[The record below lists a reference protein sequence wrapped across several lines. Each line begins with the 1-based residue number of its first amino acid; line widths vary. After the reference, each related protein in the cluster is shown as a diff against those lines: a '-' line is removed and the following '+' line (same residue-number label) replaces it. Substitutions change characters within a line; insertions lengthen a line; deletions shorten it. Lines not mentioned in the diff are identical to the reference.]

1 MLKSLLFMREFWW
14 VAGKLAE
21 ISNPPHSANA
31 EIMYSFSA
39 SARWR
44 TYESYR
50 KPIIFAGTDLGG
62 NISHGILA
70 GTLLTL
76 RIILIDLSTTHVL
89 TCYFSCEP
97 DIDSRVNLMQLPC
110 VGHHRLV
117 CVTWF
122 GLIRRVGFAI
132 HDISQTTK
140 ILQYLVVEMAVN
152 DMIWCYYHRHSLV
165 VSKGCI
171 LARLHVKYA
180 IHMSSSSYNIL
191 SILTMLW

>member
-1 MLKSLLFMREFWW
+1 MCVKNQDFVPFFVPFWW

-110 VGHHRLV
+110 VGHHRLGLCHLV
-117 CVTWF
+117 WPNSPCRLRYSWYFSNYKNTAVF
-122 GLIRRVGFAI
+122 GSRDGCEWYDMMLLP
-132 HDISQTTK
+132 QTFFGGIKRLYFGASTCQ
-140 ILQYLVVEMAVN
+140 ICNTFVVFV
-152 DMIWCYYHRHSLV
+152 I
-165 VSKGCI
+165 
-171 LARLHVKYA
+171 
-180 IHMSSSSYNIL
+180 
-191 SILTMLW
+191 